1 MHRMTNATIDT
12 HVLDHLSG
20 GGAIGMRV
28 ELERRDP
35 GGWTGIGSGVTD
47 ADGRERALTPEGVGP
62 GAYRLVFA
70 VGDYYAPRNH
80 DTFFPRVVIEFAIA
94 DGGPD
99 RNYHVPLL
107 VTPNWY
113 STYLGV

>member
-1 MHRMTNATIDT
+1 MTNATIDT

-20 GGAIGMRV
+20 GGAAGMRV
-28 ELERRDP
+28 VLERRET
-35 GGWTGIGSGVTD
+35 GGWAEIGAGTTD
-47 ADGRERALTPEGVGP
+47 EGGRERTLTPGGVGA
-62 GAYRLVFA
+62 GEYRLVFA

-94 DGGPD
+94 EGGAG